1 MNHIKNNKE
10 DILVDMIM
18 NYLTTGVIEVFRFND
33 TQTNLFHLL
42 RTLEGHVTAYPE
54 DQKRSFFREYYNLIK
69 DFNNKG
75 FYFDKHKKYAW
86 EMAR

>member
-1 MNHIKNNKE
+1 LNHIKNNKE

-54 DQKRSFFREYYNLIK
+54 DQKRSFF
-69 DFNNKG
+69 
-75 FYFDKHKKYAW
+75 
-86 EMAR
+86 